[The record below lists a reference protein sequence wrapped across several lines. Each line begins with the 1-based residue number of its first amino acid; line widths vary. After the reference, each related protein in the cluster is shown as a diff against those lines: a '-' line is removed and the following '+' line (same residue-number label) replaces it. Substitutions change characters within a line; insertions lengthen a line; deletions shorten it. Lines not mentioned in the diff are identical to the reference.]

1 MTKWFA
7 VFMKVISTISYVA
20 LSGILVIGCAGIL
33 KKDFKTM
40 DSWQMIGSIGFIG
53 LSILLI
59 KKYPEDK

>member
-1 MTKWFA
+1 
-7 VFMKVISTISYVA
+7 MKVISTISYVA

-40 DSWQMIGSIGFIG
+40 DSWQMFGSIGFIG